1 MDTLLAQQLC
11 QLRGHS
17 GWTLDQ
23 LAQETGVSRATLAR
37 LEKAQVSPTTDTLAK
52 LCRAYG
58 TSMSRLLAL
67 VEDQAPAVI
76 PATARKSWSDPKTG
90 FQRSVVSP
98 PSADL
103 AGEWLDCRLPAGQ
116 RLSYDAPPR
125 AGLEHHLLL
134 LSGQLA
140 VTVQGHAHHLNTGD
154 CLRYRLYGAT
164 CFETSAEDAH
174 YHLFLL

>member
-1 MDTLLAQQLC
+1 MDSLLAQHLTR
-11 QLRGHS
+11 LRAEA
-17 GWTLDQ
+17 GWSLDQ

-37 LEKAQVSPTTDTLAK
+37 VEKAQVSPTTDTLAK

-76 PATARKSWSDPKTG
+76 PADDRKSWQDGDTG
-90 FQRSVVSP
+90 FTRSVISP
-98 PSADL
+98 PGADL
-103 AGEWLDCRLPAGQ
+103 AGEWLDCQLPAGQ
-116 RLSYDAPPR
+116 CITYDAPPR

-134 LSGQLA
+134 LSGQL
-140 VTVQGHAHHLNTGD
+140 TVSVEGTAHSLSPGD

-164 CFETSAEDAH
+164 RFETGASAAH